1 MLFSQIR
8 VTGWGSGWRL
18 STVMRYTVCMNN
30 TQFPLTRDLVL
41 VGGGHT
47 HALVLL
53 KWGMNPL
60 AGVRLTV
67 INPGPT
73 APYSGMLPGFV
84 AGHYSRDE
92 LDIDLVKICRF
103 AGARLVLGAA
113 TGVDRMAKTVSLAGR
128 PPIAYDV
135 LSMDVGITSE
145 MPAVVG
151 FSDYATPAKPLGP
164 FASQWDY
171 YRRAVLTPKV
181 AVIGGGVAGAEL
193 AMAMR
198 HSLDD
203 HATVHLIDRGVVLK
217 DLGMTARAKMRAALD
232 SHNVQIVE
240 QADVVSVDATGVNL
254 ADGRQIA
261 AGFVTGA
268 AGAKPHDW
276 QADIGIVMHDGFISI
291 SPTLQ
296 SSDPAIFAVGDCAH
310 MAANP
315 RPKAGVFAVRQ
326 APVLADNLR
335 ALLSGGDLRDYKPQ
349 GDYLKLISLGTKSA
363 LAERF
368 GTALSGPL
376 LWLWKDRIDRKFM
389 NQFEDLPQMVTPV
402 LPYDVAL
409 GLVDALGHKPMCGGC
424 GAKVGRG
431 ALRDVLADLPVV
443 NRADVQSIAGDD
455 AAVLLTGGQTQIMT
469 TDHLRSFT
477 LDPVIMTRIA
487 AVHALGDAWA
497 MGAIPQA
504 ATATIILPRMSPEM
518 QRRTLAEIMHTAY
531 RVMDDAGA
539 AIVGGHSSL
548 GDELTIGFNITG
560 LCVADPITIA
570 SARIGDA
577 LILTKPIGSGVLMA
591 AEMAGQARGE
601 DVAAALKMM
610 TLGQAKASQILHSA
624 HAMTDVTGFG
634 LAGHLSGICEA
645 SGVDAIIDLKA
656 VPLMD
661 GALDLAML
669 GTRSSL
675 FRDNRSGSGPVF
687 GADGPMGDLLFDPQT
702 AGGLLAAVCGNQAN
716 NIVQALKVVGYPAA
730 IIGQIKAGNGS
741 VRVQLKPA

>member
-1 MLFSQIR
+1 
-8 VTGWGSGWRL
+8 
-18 STVMRYTVCMNN
+18 MNN

-203 HATVHLIDRGVVLK
+203 NATVHLIDRGVVLK

-409 GLVDALGHKPMCGGC
+409 GLVDALGDKPMCGGC

-431 ALRDVLADLPVV
+431 ALRDVLADLPVA

-570 SARIGDA
+570 NARIGDA

-661 GALDLAML
+661 GALDLAMS

-716 NIVQALKVVGYPAA
+716 NVVQALKAVGYPAA
-730 IIGQIKAGNGS
+730 IIGQIKAGSGT